1 MHVIAG
7 LRGFEKSWSMPI
19 EPPRSDSRMCVFS
32 SSDSPRL
39 YLDTFDR
46 LTPARPPSDR
56 FRCWVMMRLM
66 LKNSCMEFPFLS
78 KNLSIHTKLKLK
90 RTVGIKPPSRSTDA
104 LSGNGMAAPDGGRR
118 Y

>member
-1 MHVIAG
+1 
-7 LRGFEKSWSMPI
+7 MPI

-32 SSDSPRL
+32 SSDRPRL

-46 LTPARPPSDR
+46 LTPPRAPRDR

-78 KNLSIHTKLKLK
+78 KNLPVQTKFKF
-90 RTVGIKPPSRSTDA
+90 RPAVAIKTPTRSTGA
-104 LSGNGMAAPDGGRR
+104 LSGSGRSEEHTSELQSR
-118 Y
+118 FDLVCRLLLEK